1 MGGNKTR
8 KLEFLIAEAKAHG
21 AHTLITAG
29 AVQSN
34 HCRQTAAAAAQHG
47 FGCILVL
54 SGNPPQEISGNLLLD
69 HLLGAQIVWTSRSE
83 RDHTLQ
89 KAFNEAW
96 SAGKRPYLI
105 PYGGSSPTGAAGYAY
120 AVAEL
125 MQQCAPQQEIPM
137 PDWIVFATS
146 SGGTQA
152 GLTVGAKAFQYPGKI
167 LGISIDEKAEVLK
180 PRVADLATQTADL
193 LRFPASF
200 TPEDIL
206 VNEDYLGDGYGI
218 MSSVEVEAIKLF
230 ATHEGIL
237 LDPVYTGRSAGGLL
251 DMIRKNAF
259 PTGSHV
265 LFWHTGGSPA
275 LFAEQYRSAFV

>member
-1 MGGNKTR
+1 MRVKSATAEGRLGLVVWLVVLAAITAYAAASGSWFLTAAPVGFLFGFFLQKGDLCGSSAMSEVLIFRDAR
-8 KLEFLIAEAKAHG
+8 KLAGLWVAIAISMVGFAAPVFWTGIMLIIEMTG
-21 AHTLITAG
+21 SYSQMLPL
-29 AVQSN
+29 
-34 HCRQTAAAAAQHG
+34 
-47 FGCILVL
+47 LV
-54 SGNPPQEISGNLLLD
+54 SC
-69 HLLGAQIVWTSRSE
+69 
-83 RDHTLQ
+83 
-89 KAFNEAW
+89 FC
-96 SAGKRPYLI
+96 
-105 PYGGSSPTGAAGYAY
+105 AY

-180 PRVADLATQTADL
+180 PRVANLATQTADL

-206 VNEDYLGDGYGI
+206 VNEDYLGGGYGI

-230 ATHEGIL
+230 ASHEGIL
-237 LDPVYTGRSAGGLL
+237 LDPVYTGRSAGGML
-251 DMIRKNAF
+251 DMIRKNVF
-259 PTGSHV
+259 PAGSHV